1 MAFPACPAGT
11 VCPTGNRFLKKLAWN
26 RLEDGASMA
35 HKALIDFHLTQRQY
49 EDLLRL
55 QVTRPDLKYS
65 EVACDWMRRNAEV
78 ISRQWLMHGRRKN
91 EILIG
96 GIFPISGSHYRDR
109 GIIPAVMM
117 AIRAINSNTSILQD
131 YKLTLMS
138 SDGQCSSDMVMKSF
152 INYLRMPSF
161 AQMVGI
167 LGPACS
173 NTLEPIAGVSR
184 HFRVLVISYSAEGVL
199 LTNRSQYPYFFRTI
213 GENKQFRFVY
223 KQLLAQ
229 LKWKRVASLT
239 ENGQKYSEYIS
250 IMHDMLQASGV
261 TFIANRKFPSDT
273 TNMATYL
280 KELKDKKARIIIADM
295 YQVAAKA
302 IMCEAYLQ
310 NMTAR
315 QGYIWFLPEWFWR
328 GWYNTTANST
338 TTSCTSTQL
347 MEALDGHLA
356 LAHAYFPSN
365 ESSLMQEGISVRQWR
380 EYYKGNCSKHPVKE
394 SDYASYAYDATWV
407 FGLALHKL
415 LKDEPSRYQ
424 NFRSDGTNERLV
436 DIISATDFDGVSG
449 HLRFVGP
456 SRVSITEV
464 KQWRGGRY
472 HVVGRFLP
480 EPNSTE
486 GGKLVLDTS
495 KIQWL
500 TADGLR
506 PDDGSS
512 PPCDLQPLADLLG
525 TDCQTAV
532 IIVILIVLLIVIV
545 SLVVCLLF
553 YKRRYEGKMLQLG
566 LDLANAAEWEVKR
579 ENIVMNRKLGEGA
592 FGTVYGG
599 DALLVK
605 DRAARVAARRHP
617 TDLPEEWC
625 SVAVKTL
632 KLNSTLEEKLD
643 FLSEAEVMK
652 QFNHTNIVQ
661 LLGVCT
667 LSEPIL
673 TVMEFMLYGDLK
685 TFLLSRRSL
694 VSEKSFKD
702 ECNEISDKKLT
713 SMARDVA
720 CALSYLAERK
730 YVHRDVAC
738 RNCLVNTMH
747 VVKLADFGMTR
758 SMCENDYYKFHR
770 EGMLPVRWMAPESL
784 ADGIFTPKSDIWSF
798 GVLLFEIATFGS
810 FPFQGMSNGEVLEH
824 VRAGNHV
831 AVPPGVK
838 TELAELL
845 LSCWAVEPAWR
856 PDAHQLVELL
866 GLQYPRLVSPCLDAP
881 HAAVQLDLLGG
892 PHPPGAPSPN
902 GCAGKYVVLDHR
914 PSLTCAET
922 TTI

>member
-1 MAFPACPAGT
+1 MSGVMGCRPALVLTLALALVLAAAAAEPLGCMTREPATLARRMYWRGETVDLRLQVSDRSGSHLVAWLFKLFLRELYGYGGTVLVRLPDSFNMSTHLESLSDCPSCPASQACGRDTFEEPCRMPPVTINLEAWAPASYDLDRETAAYHGVIYAGRLGPSTRIGWFLQESVAGLTSGIVDHWRAFQRPGIAQVFNYTELERRSMRRHLRATDGRYNCEHRLCHEGLFTPSWCRAAHCAVLLASSFNEASYILRTIEDLRLLVQVFWVGNALSDLVTMRTTAGRPVLFAHYTPSLLTLSSSYVEMAFPACPAGT

-347 MEALDGHLA
+347 MEVGEHAHLDPDP
-356 LAHAYFPSN
+356 AH
-365 ESSLMQEGISVRQWR
+365 
-380 EYYKGNCSKHPVKE
+380 
-394 SDYASYAYDATWV
+394 
-407 FGLALHKL
+407 
-415 LKDEPSRYQ
+415 
-424 NFRSDGTNERLV
+424 
-436 DIISATDFDGVSG
+436 
-449 HLRFVGP
+449 
-456 SRVSITEV
+456 
-464 KQWRGGRY
+464 GGRRAY
-472 HVVGRFLP
+472 SSINRLRGTLR
-480 EPNSTE
+480 TI
-486 GGKLVLDTS
+486 S
-495 KIQWL
+495 KIQ
-500 TADGLR
+500 AIFSRG
-506 PDDGSS
+506 
-512 PPCDLQPLADLLG
+512 
-525 TDCQTAV
+525 
-532 IIVILIVLLIVIV
+532 
-545 SLVVCLLF
+545 
-553 YKRRYEGKMLQLG
+553 
-566 LDLANAAEWEVKR
+566 
-579 ENIVMNRKLGEGA
+579 
-592 FGTVYGG
+592 
-599 DALLVK
+599 
-605 DRAARVAARRHP
+605 
-617 TDLPEEWC
+617 
-625 SVAVKTL
+625 
-632 KLNSTLEEKLD
+632 
-643 FLSEAEVMK
+643 
-652 QFNHTNIVQ
+652 
-661 LLGVCT
+661 
-667 LSEPIL
+667 PI
-673 TVMEFMLYGDLK
+673 
-685 TFLLSRRSL
+685 
-694 VSEKSFKD
+694 
-702 ECNEISDKKLT
+702 
-713 SMARDVA
+713 
-720 CALSYLAERK
+720 
-730 YVHRDVAC
+730 
-738 RNCLVNTMH
+738 
-747 VVKLADFGMTR
+747 
-758 SMCENDYYKFHR
+758 
-770 EGMLPVRWMAPESL
+770 RW
-784 ADGIFTPKSDIWSF
+784 
-798 GVLLFEIATFGS
+798 
-810 FPFQGMSNGEVLEH
+810 
-824 VRAGNHV
+824 
-831 AVPPGVK
+831 
-838 TELAELL
+838 
-845 LSCWAVEPAWR
+845 
-856 PDAHQLVELL
+856 
-866 GLQYPRLVSPCLDAP
+866 
-881 HAAVQLDLLGG
+881 
-892 PHPPGAPSPN
+892 
-902 GCAGKYVVLDHR
+902 
-914 PSLTCAET
+914 
-922 TTI
+922 